1 MIAVSMDVI
10 QAMIQRRVYRNRMT
24 RRDGVAPSLGA
35 RSRYHRVQLES
46 VGRLKVLDDKR
57 GLLCIRVCSESV
69 MIVYDCVDD

>member
-10 QAMIQRRVYRNRMT
+10 QAMIQRRVHRDRMT

-35 RSRYHRVQLES
+35 RSHYHRVQFES
-46 VGRLKVLDDKR
+46 VGRLKVLDDKQ
-57 GLLCIRVCSESV
+57 GLCISVCSESV